1 MDEEIVI
8 IDAKTRNEKIR
19 NFLINNKNKIAITT
33 IALFLS
39 IITYFSYDTFVE
51 KKKIKLADK
60 YNSIIVDFKLNNK
73 NNINKELTY
82 IINEKDKTYSPLAL
96 YFLIDNELIK
106 NKEQI
111 NNMFDTLIKKT
122 SLDPEIKNLIIYKKA
137 LYNSNNMSE
146 NELINILNPVINSK
160 SVWKSHGLYLMAE
173 YFYSK
178 NEINKSKEFFQK
190 IISLESSNTDIKIKS
205 INRIKRDFSE

>member
-19 NFLINNKNKIAITT
+19 NFLIINKNKIVITI

-39 IITYFSYDTFVE
+39 IIAYFSYDTFVE

-137 LYNSNNMSE
+137 LYNSNNISE
-146 NELINILNPVINSK
+146 NELINILNPVINSQ